1 MFLVGLTGG
10 IGSGKTEVSSIFKK
24 ISNVYLIDLD
34 EISKKITQK
43 NEPGFNKIIE
53 NYGNYYLNLAKEL
66 DRKRLQ
72 EDMFSSQK
80 IKKNIESILHPII
93 QQYCINEIKVITKQ
107 KKYYYAV
114 IVVPLLFESESYQEL
129 ISESLL
135 IDCDEEIQL
144 TRVKK
149 RDNISTELIK
159 KIISS
164 QKSREE
170 KQRKADKIIVNN
182 SDKIS
187 KLKSDV
193 INYHENLINKKLVN
207 KKNDYI

>member
-80 IKKNIESILHPII
+80 IKKIYSSSNNTTIL
-93 QQYCINEIKVITKQ
+93 Y
-107 KKYYYAV
+107 
-114 IVVPLLFESESYQEL
+114 
-129 ISESLL
+129 
-135 IDCDEEIQL
+135 
-144 TRVKK
+144 
-149 RDNISTELIK
+149 
-159 KIISS
+159 
-164 QKSREE
+164 
-170 KQRKADKIIVNN
+170 
-182 SDKIS
+182 
-187 KLKSDV
+187 
-193 INYHENLINKKLVN
+193 
-207 KKNDYI
+207 